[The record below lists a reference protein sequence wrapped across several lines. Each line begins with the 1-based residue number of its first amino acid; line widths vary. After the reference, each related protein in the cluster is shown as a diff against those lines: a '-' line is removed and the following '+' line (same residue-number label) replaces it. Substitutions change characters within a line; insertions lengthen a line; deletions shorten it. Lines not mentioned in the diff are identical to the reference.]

1 VVDTLGGW
9 CTAKPPLDSVFADH
23 RIIILIPMVVLAG
36 RARYSGVGLLA
47 IMLWP
52 ALEGVLALLA
62 VQWRSVY
69 SLWWVEKVLL

>member
-1 VVDTLGGW
+1 
-9 CTAKPPLDSVFADH
+9 
-23 RIIILIPMVVLAG
+23 MVVLAG
-36 RARYSGVGLLA
+36 RARYGGVGLLA